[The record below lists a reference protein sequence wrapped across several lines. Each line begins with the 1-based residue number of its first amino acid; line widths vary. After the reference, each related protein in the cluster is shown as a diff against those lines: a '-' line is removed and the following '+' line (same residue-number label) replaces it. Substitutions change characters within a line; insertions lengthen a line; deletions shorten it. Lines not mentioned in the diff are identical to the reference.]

1 MIPPAAFSFSTATS
15 TVGVVDKPISI
26 TSKPHPINVPETIF
40 DTNKPEILASLPITI
55 FFESFPCEEI
65 NFAYAEVNLTIS
77 IGVKESPTAPPI
89 VPLIPEIDL
98 ISVIIFFIL
107 HKIKQITRLL
117 IQYFYLCYI
126 IYQIMIEILKNIPSR
141 ASKPREEGLT
151 MVMDKGL
158 SLNEAENMV
167 ALKSELTDIV
177 KLGFGT
183 SLLTR
188 FIDKKINLYQK
199 SGMMVYTGGTLFE
212 AFVIRNQFDDFCK
225 LMDKLKLEMVEVSDG
240 SISINHDVKCEYIQK
255 LSKNFKV
262 ISEIGSKDESIILDD
277 SQWISFMKKELD
289 AGSWKVIAEAREGG
303 NVGMFDPNGNIK
315 KDLID
320 KITSDIP
327 VDKILWEAPQKKQ
340 QVWFINSFGANVNL
354 GNISPNDIISLECLR
369 LGLRG
374 DTFENYL

>member
-1 MIPPAAFSFSTATS
+1 
-15 TVGVVDKPISI
+15 
-26 TSKPHPINVPETIF
+26 
-40 DTNKPEILASLPITI
+40 
-55 FFESFPCEEI
+55 
-65 NFAYAEVNLTIS
+65 
-77 IGVKESPTAPPI
+77 
-89 VPLIPEIDL
+89 
-98 ISVIIFFIL
+98 
-107 HKIKQITRLL
+107 
-117 IQYFYLCYI
+117 
-126 IYQIMIEILKNIPSR
+126 MIEILKNIPSR

-277 SQWISFMKKELD
+277 SQWISFMKKELE

-320 KITSDIP
+320 KITSYIS

>member
-1 MIPPAAFSFSTATS
+1 
-15 TVGVVDKPISI
+15 
-26 TSKPHPINVPETIF
+26 
-40 DTNKPEILASLPITI
+40 
-55 FFESFPCEEI
+55 
-65 NFAYAEVNLTIS
+65 
-77 IGVKESPTAPPI
+77 
-89 VPLIPEIDL
+89 
-98 ISVIIFFIL
+98 
-107 HKIKQITRLL
+107 
-117 IQYFYLCYI
+117 
-126 IYQIMIEILKNIPSR
+126 MIEILKNIPSR

-240 SISINHDVKCEYIQK
+240 SISIHHDVKCEYIQK

-277 SQWISFMKKELD
+277 SQWISFMRKELD

>member
-1 MIPPAAFSFSTATS
+1 
-15 TVGVVDKPISI
+15 
-26 TSKPHPINVPETIF
+26 
-40 DTNKPEILASLPITI
+40 
-55 FFESFPCEEI
+55 
-65 NFAYAEVNLTIS
+65 
-77 IGVKESPTAPPI
+77 
-89 VPLIPEIDL
+89 
-98 ISVIIFFIL
+98 
-107 HKIKQITRLL
+107 
-117 IQYFYLCYI
+117 
-126 IYQIMIEILKNIPSR
+126 MIEILKNIPKR
-141 ASKPREEGLT
+141 AEKPRDEGLT

-225 LMDKLKLEMVEVSDG
+225 VMDKLKLEMVEVSDG

-262 ISEIGSKDESIILDD
+262 ISEIGSKDETIILDD

-303 NVGMFDPNGNIK
+303 NVGMFDPKGNIK

-374 DTFENYL
+374 YTFENYL

>member
-1 MIPPAAFSFSTATS
+1 
-15 TVGVVDKPISI
+15 
-26 TSKPHPINVPETIF
+26 
-40 DTNKPEILASLPITI
+40 
-55 FFESFPCEEI
+55 
-65 NFAYAEVNLTIS
+65 
-77 IGVKESPTAPPI
+77 
-89 VPLIPEIDL
+89 
-98 ISVIIFFIL
+98 
-107 HKIKQITRLL
+107 
-117 IQYFYLCYI
+117 
-126 IYQIMIEILKNIPSR
+126 MIEILKNIPSR
-141 ASKPREEGLT
+141 AAKPREEGLT

>member
-1 MIPPAAFSFSTATS
+1 
-15 TVGVVDKPISI
+15 
-26 TSKPHPINVPETIF
+26 
-40 DTNKPEILASLPITI
+40 
-55 FFESFPCEEI
+55 
-65 NFAYAEVNLTIS
+65 
-77 IGVKESPTAPPI
+77 
-89 VPLIPEIDL
+89 
-98 ISVIIFFIL
+98 
-107 HKIKQITRLL
+107 
-117 IQYFYLCYI
+117 
-126 IYQIMIEILKNIPSR
+126 MIEILKNIPSR
-141 ASKPREEGLT
+141 ASKPRKEGLT

-277 SQWISFMKKELD
+277 SQWISFMKKELE

-315 KDLID
+315 KDLIN

>member
-1 MIPPAAFSFSTATS
+1 
-15 TVGVVDKPISI
+15 
-26 TSKPHPINVPETIF
+26 
-40 DTNKPEILASLPITI
+40 
-55 FFESFPCEEI
+55 
-65 NFAYAEVNLTIS
+65 
-77 IGVKESPTAPPI
+77 
-89 VPLIPEIDL
+89 
-98 ISVIIFFIL
+98 
-107 HKIKQITRLL
+107 
-117 IQYFYLCYI
+117 
-126 IYQIMIEILKNIPSR
+126 MIEILKNIPSR

-303 NVGMFDPNGNIK
+303 NVGMFDPNGSIK

>member
-1 MIPPAAFSFSTATS
+1 
-15 TVGVVDKPISI
+15 
-26 TSKPHPINVPETIF
+26 
-40 DTNKPEILASLPITI
+40 
-55 FFESFPCEEI
+55 
-65 NFAYAEVNLTIS
+65 
-77 IGVKESPTAPPI
+77 
-89 VPLIPEIDL
+89 
-98 ISVIIFFIL
+98 
-107 HKIKQITRLL
+107 
-117 IQYFYLCYI
+117 
-126 IYQIMIEILKNIPSR
+126 MIEILKNIPSR

-315 KDLID
+315 KDLIN

>member
-1 MIPPAAFSFSTATS
+1 
-15 TVGVVDKPISI
+15 
-26 TSKPHPINVPETIF
+26 
-40 DTNKPEILASLPITI
+40 
-55 FFESFPCEEI
+55 
-65 NFAYAEVNLTIS
+65 
-77 IGVKESPTAPPI
+77 
-89 VPLIPEIDL
+89 
-98 ISVIIFFIL
+98 
-107 HKIKQITRLL
+107 
-117 IQYFYLCYI
+117 
-126 IYQIMIEILKNIPSR
+126 MIEILKNIPSR

-225 LMDKLKLEMVEVSDG
+225 LMDKLNLEMVEVSDG

-320 KITSDIP
+320 KITSNIP
-327 VDKILWEAPQKKQ
+327 VDNILWEAPQKKQ

>member
-1 MIPPAAFSFSTATS
+1 
-15 TVGVVDKPISI
+15 
-26 TSKPHPINVPETIF
+26 
-40 DTNKPEILASLPITI
+40 
-55 FFESFPCEEI
+55 
-65 NFAYAEVNLTIS
+65 
-77 IGVKESPTAPPI
+77 
-89 VPLIPEIDL
+89 
-98 ISVIIFFIL
+98 
-107 HKIKQITRLL
+107 
-117 IQYFYLCYI
+117 
-126 IYQIMIEILKNIPSR
+126 
-141 ASKPREEGLT
+141 